1 MVSEERVAVITGAG
15 SGISRATALRFADNG
30 YRIGVLD
37 FNMGGARETV
47 GLIEGA
53 GGHAHAAQVNVA
65 DRAAVFGAV
74 DQIIGEW
81 GRIDVLV
88 NGAGHADF
96 VPFLELTEES
106 IDRMLDVH
114 LKGTIMCT
122 QAVVPHM
129 RDRGYGRIVCISS
142 VGAVSGVP
150 KPQPLRRCQVGHSW
164 LRQGAV
170 PRDRPMGHHH
180 QLCRPGG
187 HRHPHGRRHRSRGA
201 SPYRGK
207 PDGENRN
214 PRGRGSGDLLPRI
227 GRGGIHHGRDA
238 PQHRRQLHVGRP
250 AAQTPNASN
259 TAS

>member
-15 SGISRATALRFADNG
+15 SGINRATALRFADNG

-150 KPQPLRRCQVGHSW
+150 KHSHYAAAKSGILGFARALCREIGPW
-164 LRQGAV
+164 GITINCVAPGAIDTPMV
-170 PRDRPMGHHH
+170 ADIDPEARARIAVNPMGRTGTPEDVAAAIYF
-180 QLCRPGG
+180 LASEEAEFITGAMLLSTGG
-187 HRHPHGRRHRSRGA
+187 N
-201 SPYRGK
+201 Y
-207 PDGENRN
+207 
-214 PRGRGSGDLLPRI
+214 
-227 GRGGIHHGRDA
+227 
-238 PQHRRQLHVGRP
+238 
-250 AAQTPNASN
+250 T
-259 TAS
+259 